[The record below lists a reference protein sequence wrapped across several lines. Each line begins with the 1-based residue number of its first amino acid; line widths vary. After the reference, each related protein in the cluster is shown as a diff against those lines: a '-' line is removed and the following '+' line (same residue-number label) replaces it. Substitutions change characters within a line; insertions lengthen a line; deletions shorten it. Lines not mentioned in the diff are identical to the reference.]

1 MGAVPFIIVLIGALV
16 GAGSVAYAFHH
27 FRLRTVF
34 GAGVGALVGALG
46 ALLFVWPLEFCM
58 FVLTPEA
65 RYTIEAIDQAFGVF
79 LVALGMTI
87 TISSTI
93 AFVRWWVQRNDP
105 ANRIAQ
111 AQQPGHFKGWLMPLV
126 LLAPTIIIL
135 ALFLYYPS
143 LDTLRLSTLL
153 ARLGAPRT
161 AFICVDNFTELL
173 VDPEYFNSIFI
184 TFFIGIAVVVFSMGL
199 ALLIAYMAYRPLRG
213 AQIYRTLLIWPYAI
227 SPAVAGIIF
236 VLMFNPAGGII
247 NRFLDSVF
255 GFQIG
260 WLNDPNAAPWTII
273 IASVWKSVGFNILF
287 YIAGLQNVPKD
298 LQEAASI
305 DGANAWQRF
314 WRVTWPLLGPI
325 TFFLVIT
332 NLTYAFFETFA
343 TIDFITGGGPLGS
356 TTTLMYRVYEV
367 GVAQN
372 QLGRGA
378 AQSIVL
384 FLMVIGL
391 TLIQFRTQENR
402 R

>member
-1 MGAVPFIIVLIGALV
+1 
-16 GAGSVAYAFHH
+16 
-27 FRLRTVF
+27 
-34 GAGVGALVGALG
+34 
-46 ALLFVWPLEFCM
+46 
-58 FVLTPEA
+58 
-65 RYTIEAIDQAFGVF
+65 
-79 LVALGMTI
+79 
-87 TISSTI
+87 
-93 AFVRWWVQRNDP
+93 
-105 ANRIAQ
+105 
-111 AQQPGHFKGWLMPLV
+111 
-126 LLAPTIIIL
+126 
-135 ALFLYYPS
+135 
-143 LDTLRLSTLL
+143 
-153 ARLGAPRT
+153 
-161 AFICVDNFTELL
+161 VDNFTELL